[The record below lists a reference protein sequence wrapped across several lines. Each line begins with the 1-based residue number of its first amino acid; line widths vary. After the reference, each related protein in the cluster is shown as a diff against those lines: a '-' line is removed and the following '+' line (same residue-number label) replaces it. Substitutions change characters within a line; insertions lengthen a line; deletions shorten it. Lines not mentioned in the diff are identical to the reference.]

1 MGGRL
6 LNGAAL
12 MLRIDVISIFPE
24 MLDAITRYGVTG
36 RAHDRGLWQLRAW
49 NPRDFTSDP
58 WRTVDD
64 RPYGGGPGMVM
75 LAQPLADT
83 LEAIHRDRG
92 DQPRVPVIALSPQG
106 ERFSEGLARDL
117 AASPGVILLA
127 GRYEAID
134 QRLLDRYVDR
144 EWAVGDFVVSGGE
157 LPAMMV
163 IDAAVRWLP
172 GALNDPGSA
181 AQDSFADGLLDC
193 PHYTR
198 PEVFEGVAVPEVL
211 RSGHHARIAAWR
223 REQSLTVT
231 LAKRPD
237 LIDRARA
244 EGRLSAADEDVL
256 RRVATR

>member
-6 LNGAAL
+6 LNGRRP

-24 MLDAITRYGVTG
+24 MLDAVTRHGVTG
-36 RAHDRGLWQLRAW
+36 RAHDRELWRLRAW

-83 LEAIHRDRG
+83 LAAIHRDRG
-92 DQPRVPVIALSPQG
+92 DQPRAPVVALSPQG
-106 ERFSEGLARDL
+106 EPFSEALARGL

-134 QRLLDRYVDR
+134 QRLLDRHVDR

-198 PEVFEGVAVPEVL
+198 PEVFEDVAVPEVL

-223 REQSLTVT
+223 HEQSLIVT
-231 LAKRPD
+231 ARKRPD
-237 LIDRARA
+237 LIERARA
-244 EGRLSAADEDVL
+244 EGRLSAADESIL
-256 RRVATR
+256 RRVAAR